1 MENEEERKKAA
12 EEAIKR
18 TKRIP
23 ADIVDDD
30 KASYTDYDTKV
41 SKPTKKKKTA
51 IVTILLPRNPCN
63 NTYTIS

>member
-1 MENEEERKKAA
+1 M
-12 EEAIKR
+12 
-18 TKRIP
+18 IP

-51 IVTILLPRNPCN
+51 MVTILLPRNPCYN
-63 NTYTIS
+63 AYPIS